1 MRPTITLGGVDITAD
16 VQFATAQFSS
26 QASGAAGLCDFYVRD
41 RGHDKGPFETGAE
54 IGCALGSDKVWGG
67 YLRKVSR
74 EFPFPVS
81 PTGNNARD
89 TPRYWHLSGSDFNT
103 LLDQRIIYNHRNPVL
118 GNTSA
123 PVSFIYNP
131 GAFDDTVIIDL
142 LTNYSDLLAD
152 GITLGGIQRVGVV
165 VFDVPGITS
174 GKGLKRGAWPEIAQ
188 SGFKLNQ
195 MLYTIAR
202 NTSAI
207 FYIRPDKDF
216 AYVDVD
222 TVDSPYTLT
231 DQPSAEFDVGY
242 RELEILFDGSRL
254 DNDASVWGQT
264 LGSDKVVYSRSQDAD
279 SIAAHGRWQSGLP
292 TAALYRQASADAV
305 ADSYIHGTP
314 TSHRGGKDD
323 RVGFTATVFN
333 TPLIVANKV
342 RCVSVVE
349 EFDQVYPVRK
359 IDMTFPTPNDV
370 KMVCALSW
378 EPDIPWDFSEFRNLD
393 IKITTYVPPRFHFP
407 TSGKWLYLD
416 TFDVRLW
423 CNDRTFGTADNDRN
437 ENRIWRGTGG

>member
-1 MRPTITLGGVDITAD
+1 MRPAISVGGVDVSDD
-16 VQFATAQFSS
+16 VLWSTAQFSS
-26 QASGAAGLCDFYVRD
+26 MASGAAGLCDFYVRD
-41 RGHDKGPFETGAE
+41 RGHNKGPFATGAE
-54 IGCALGSDKVWGG
+54 ITCDWGSDRLWGG
-67 YLRKVSR
+67 YARKIFR
-74 EFPFPVS
+74 EFPLPVM

-89 TPRYWHLSGSDFNT
+89 TPRYWHVGGADYNT
-103 LLDQRIIYNHRNPVL
+103 LLDQRIIYNHANPVL
-118 GNTSA
+118 GNTKD

-131 GAFDDTVIIDL
+131 GAFDDTVITDL

-152 GITLGGIQRVGVV
+152 GITLTGIQRVGVV

-188 SGFKLNQ
+188 SGYKLNQ

-202 NTSAI
+202 NTGAI
-207 FYIRPDKDF
+207 FYIRPTKEF

-231 DQPSAEFDVGY
+231 DQPSGPFDVGY
-242 RELEILFDGSRL
+242 RELEILADGSKL
-254 DNDASVWGQT
+254 DNDAAVWGTT
-264 LGSDKVVYSRSQDAD
+264 LGSNAVVYSRVQDAD

-305 ADSYIHGTP
+305 AGSYVYGTP

-333 TPLIVANKV
+333 TPLIVADKI
-342 RCVSVVE
+342 RCVSAVE
-349 EFDQVYPVRK
+349 DFDEIYPVRK
-359 IDMTFPTPNDV
+359 IDMTFPTRDDI
-370 KMVCALSW
+370 KMVCTLSW
-378 EPDIPWDFSEFRNLD
+378 EPDIPWDFSEFRNID
-393 IKITTYVPPRFHFP
+393 IKITTYVPPVFHFP

-416 TFDVRLW
+416 NFDVRLW
-423 CNDRTFGTADNDRN
+423 CDDFSFGTADNDRN
-437 ENRIWRGTGG
+437 EARRWRGGGG